1 MTGCLMRPIARLL
14 TALALAGMLSS
25 PAPAA
30 DPSIQEDTDRPSG
43 DFKWFDL
50 PRPWLELCKEACIN
64 DHNCRAGTY
73 MKPNVRGPLASCWL
87 KNVVGP
93 TVPNKCCTSGIR

>member
-1 MTGCLMRPIARLL
+1 MISIARPLG
-14 TALALAGMLSS
+14 ALALAAMLWM
-25 PAPAA
+25 PARAA

-50 PRPWLELCKEACIN
+50 PRPWLELCREACIN
-64 DHNCRAGTY
+64 DDECRAWTY

-87 KNVVGP
+87 KNDVGP
-93 TVPNKCCTSGIR
+93 TVPNKCCTSGTR